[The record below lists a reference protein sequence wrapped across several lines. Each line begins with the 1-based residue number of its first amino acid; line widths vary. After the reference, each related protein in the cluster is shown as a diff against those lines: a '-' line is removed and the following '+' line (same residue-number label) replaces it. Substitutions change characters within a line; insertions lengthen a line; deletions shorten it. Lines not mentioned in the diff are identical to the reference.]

1 MGLFSGF
8 EKLGLSNYE
17 NAEIIEKSVEKKGA
31 VTVEGITKTPEEKER
46 EAIFDKHYTCP
57 VCDLSFSSK
66 MIRTGKIK
74 LSGKDTDL
82 RPIYED
88 VDPHKYDVVCCD
100 KCGYAALTRYYGK
113 LSMRQI
119 KEIRDNIAVTFKGL
133 NCDAELYSYDDAIL
147 RYKLALVNCIVKKA
161 KNGERAYTSLKLA
174 WVLRGKREKLDK
186 EKELESIKQ
195 LYKDELEC
203 LQNAYDGFLAAMAS
217 ETFPIA
223 GLDENTIM
231 YLVAEL
237 ARKLGKYEESAKLLG
252 RVITSKST
260 PDRLKEQAI
269 VIKEL
274 LKKDYMKH

>member
-8 EKLGLSNYE
+8 EKLGLGNFE
-17 NAEIIEKSVEKKGA
+17 NAEIIEKNVVKSDAQQA
-31 VTVEGITKTPEEKER
+31 VVVKTPEEKER

-57 VCDLSFSSK
+57 VRDLSFSSK

-74 LSGKDTDL
+74 LAAKDTDL
-82 RPIYED
+82 RPFYED

-100 KCGYAALTRYYGK
+100 KCGYSALTRYYGK

-119 KEIRDNIAVTFKGL
+119 KEIHDKIGVTFKGL
-133 NCDAELYSYDDAIL
+133 NTDKELYSYDDAIV
-147 RYKLALVNCIVKKA
+147 RYKLALVNCIVKGA

-174 WVLRGKREKLDK
+174 WVLRGKRESLDK
-186 EKELESIKQ
+186 DKAIEEIKQ

-203 LQNAYDGFLAAMAS
+203 LQNAYDGFVAAMANES
-217 ETFPIA
+217 FPIA
-223 GLDENTIM
+223 GLDENTLM

-237 ARKLGKYEESAKLLG
+237 ARRLGKYEESARLLG
-252 RVITSKST
+252 RVITSRTT
-260 PDRLKEQAI
+260 PERLKEQAL

-274 LKKDYMKH
+274 LKKDCMKH

>member
-8 EKLGLSNYE
+8 DKLGLADFE
-17 NAEIIEKSVEKKGA
+17 NAEIIQKNIVKRGA
-31 VTVEGITKTPEEKER
+31 REEVITKTPEEKER

-82 RPIYED
+82 RPYYED

-100 KCGYAALTRYYGK
+100 KCGYAALTRYFGK

-119 KEIRDNIAVTFKGL
+119 KEIHEKIGSTFKGL
-133 NCDAELYSYDDAIL
+133 NNDSELYSYDEAIV
-147 RYKLALVNCIVKKA
+147 RYKLALVNCIVKGA

-174 WVLRGKREKLDK
+174 WVLRGKRATLDK
-186 EKELESIKQ
+186 EMDIVEIRQ
-195 LYKDELEC
+195 LYQDELEC
-203 LQNAYDGFLAAMAS
+203 LQNAYDGFVSAMAN

-223 GLDENTIM
+223 GLDENTFS

-237 ARKLGKYEESAKLLG
+237 ARRLGKYEESARMLG
-252 RVITSKST
+252 KVITSKTT
-260 PDRLKEQAI
+260 PERLKEQAL
-269 VIKEL
+269 VVKEL

>member
-8 EKLGLSNYE
+8 EKLGLANFE
-17 NAEIIEKSVEKKGA
+17 NAEIIEKTVAKPGEPRA
-31 VTVEGITKTPEEKER
+31 VITKTPEEKER

-82 RPIYED
+82 RPFYED

-119 KEIRDNIAVTFKGL
+119 KEIHDKIGVSFKGL
-133 NCDAELYSYDDAIL
+133 NNDSELYSYDEAII
-147 RYKLALVNCIVKKA
+147 RYKLALVNCIVKGA

-174 WVLRGKREKLDK
+174 WVLRGKRALLDK
-186 EKELESIKQ
+186 EKDVDQIKQ

-203 LQNAYDGFLAAMAS
+203 IQNAYDGFVAAMANES
-217 ETFPIA
+217 FPIA
-223 GLDENTIM
+223 GLDENTLM

-237 ARKLGKYEESAKLLG
+237 ARRLGKYEESARMLG
-252 RVITSKST
+252 KVITSRTT
-260 PDRLKEQAI
+260 PDRLKDQAL